1 MGFKIFS
8 IICDVE
14 VVEGSTTR
22 MALLTLSN
30 IVFGIP
36 FGLNTSFFCRRFILV
51 YSAEISGTSGVLME
65 SRASLRLSFRLDV
78 LLVAILV

>member
-1 MGFKIFS
+1 MGNKNFEGTRLPASEGWGAAFLGFEIFS

-36 FGLNTSFFCRRFILV
+36 FEGGGDDWT
-51 YSAEISGTSGVLME
+51 GGM
-65 SRASLRLSFRLDV
+65 
-78 LLVAILV
+78 